1 MEEYG
6 FFPADWGTKKRRIAI
21 EICETPEGVHLEVT
35 LLVDGQRIS
44 MNDASEEQLNEH
56 FPLLMLAE
64 KMNDDLTAQIE
75 ELSKKDEELAQ

>member
-21 EICETPEGVHLEVT
+21 EINETPEGVHLEVT
-35 LLVDGQRIS
+35 LLIDGQRIP
-44 MNDASEEQLNEH
+44 MIDATEDQLNEH

-75 ELSKKDEELAQ
+75 ELSKEDEELAQ

>member
-1 MEEYG
+1 MESV
-6 FFPADWGTKKRRIAI
+6 FTSDWGRKQRRIAI

-56 FPLLMLAE
+56 VPLLMLAE

-75 ELSKKDEELAQ
+75 ELSKEDEELAQ

>member
-1 MEEYG
+1 MESV
-6 FFPADWGTKKRRIAI
+6 FTSDWGRKQRRIAI

-75 ELSKKDEELAQ
+75 ELSKEDEELAQ

>member
-6 FFPADWGTKKRRIAI
+6 IFPTDWGTKERRIAI
-21 EICETPEGVHLEVT
+21 EICETPEGVHLEIT
-35 LLVDGQRIS
+35 LLIGDLRIN
-44 MNDASEEQLNEH
+44 MDNASEDQLNEH

-75 ELSKKDEELAQ
+75 ELSKEDEELAQ

>member
-21 EICETPEGVHLEVT
+21 EINETPAGIHLEVT
-35 LLVDGQRIS
+35 LLIGDLRIT
-44 MNDASEEQLNEH
+44 MDEASEAQLNEH

-75 ELSKKDEELAQ
+75 ELSKENEELAQ

>member
-6 FFPADWGTKKRRIAI
+6 F
-21 EICETPEGVHLEVT
+21 
-35 LLVDGQRIS
+35 
-44 MNDASEEQLNEH
+44 

-75 ELSKKDEELAQ
+75 ELSKEDEDLAQ

>member
-6 FFPADWGTKKRRIAI
+6 FFPADWGTKERRIAI

-75 ELSKKDEELAQ
+75 ELSKEDEELIQ

>member
-21 EICETPEGVHLEVT
+21 EINETPEGVHLGVT
-35 LLVDGQRIS
+35 LLIGDLRIN
-44 MNDASEEQLNEH
+44 MDNASEDQLNEH

-75 ELSKKDEELAQ
+75 ELNKEDEELAQ

>member
-1 MEEYG
+1 MESV
-6 FFPADWGTKKRRIAI
+6 FTSDWGRKQRRIAI

-56 FPLLMLAE
+56 FPLLLLAE
-64 KMNDDLTAQIE
+64 KMNDDLSDQIE
-75 ELSKKDEELAQ
+75 KLKEEE

>member
-21 EICETPEGVHLEVT
+21 EINETPEGVHLKIT
-35 LLVDGQRIS
+35 LLIGDLRIN
-44 MNDASEEQLNEH
+44 MDNASEDQLNEH

-75 ELSKKDEELAQ
+75 ELSKEDEELAQ

>member
-21 EICETPEGVHLEVT
+21 EINETPEGVHLEIT
-35 LLVDGQRIS
+35 LLIGDLRIT
-44 MNDASEEQLNEH
+44 MDEASEAQLNEH

-64 KMNDDLTAQIE
+64 KMNDDLIAQIE
-75 ELSKKDEELAQ
+75 ELSKEDEELAQ